1 MKTYALLFFLVL
13 SHFNTIAQ
21 GDFTLSGTILDE
33 NSEPLEAATVFI
45 DGSKKLSKTDAKGK
59 YSFAGLASGGYQ
71 LVVNM
76 VGYGSSKQDILI
88 QDKSVVFNL
97 KLIAKAQNLREVVI
111 VGDGQRHNYLTTF
124 KKFFLGESE
133 NAKKCKILNLDVLNF
148 SSEKQILRASTNDF
162 LLIDNPVLGY
172 RVKYLLRD
180 FQYNSYLETT
190 QYHGECIFEELE
202 GSNTQKQVWHHN
214 RREAYF
220 GSLMHYL
227 RSIYKG
233 DIKSEGFLTYK
244 VTNTR
249 LPAEINVNPVL
260 PKRITQKIDDN
271 LIELKYKGRLYIIY
285 NKELAARNYSFD
297 KKDKIIMQ
305 FKDTGS
311 VFGTD
316 GQIDS
321 KGNYFNYK
329 ALLIQGY
336 WGRKRIGDQLP
347 YEYIP
352 D

>member
-1 MKTYALLFFLVL
+1 MKTYALLLFLIL
-13 SHFNTIAQ
+13 SPFNTIAQ

-45 DGSKKLSKTDAKGK
+45 DGSKKLSKTDAKGH
-59 YSFAGLASGGYQ
+59 YSFTGLTSGGYQ

-76 VGYGSSKQDILI
+76 VGYGSAKQEILI
-88 QDKSVVFNL
+88 QDKSLVFNL
-97 KLIAKAQNLREVVI
+97 KLIAKAQNLKEVVI
-111 VGDGQRHNYLTTF
+111 VGDGQRHKYLNTF

-133 NAKKCKILNLDVLNF
+133 NAKRCKILHLDVLNF

-162 LLIDNPVLGY
+162 LLIENPVLGY

-202 GSNTQKQVWHHN
+202 GSNTQKQLWNHN
-214 RREAYF
+214 RREVYF

-233 DIKSEGFLTYK
+233 DIKTEGFLTYK
-244 VTNTR
+244 VLNTR
-249 LPAEINVNPVL
+249 LPAEINVNPIA
-260 PKRITQKIDDN
+260 PKQFTQKIDSN
-271 LIELKYKGRLYIIY
+271 LLKIKYKRRLYIIY
-285 NKELAARNYSFD
+285 NKELAARNYSFE
-297 KKDKIIMQ
+297 KKDRIVMQ

-311 VFGTD
+311 VFSTD

-321 KGNYFNYK
+321 KGNYFNYQ

>member
-1 MKTYALLFFLVL
+1 MKTYALLFFLIL
-13 SHFNTIAQ
+13 THFNTVAQ
-21 GDFTLSGTILDE
+21 SDFTLSGTILDE

-45 DGSKKLSKTDAKGK
+45 DGSKKLSKTDSNGH
-59 YSFAGLASGGYQ
+59 YSFSGLTSGGYQ
-71 LVVNM
+71 LVINM
-76 VGYGSSKQDILI
+76 VGYGSAKQDILI
-88 QDKSVVFNL
+88 QDKSLVFNL
-97 KLIAKAQNLREVVI
+97 KLIATVQSLREVVI
-111 VGDGQRHNYLTTF
+111 VGNGQRHKYLSTF

-133 NAKKCKILNLDVLNF
+133 NAKECKILNPDVLNF

-162 LLIDNPVLGY
+162 LLIENPVLGY

-190 QYHGECIFEELE
+190 QYHGECIFEELD
-202 GSNTQKQVWHHN
+202 GSKTQKQLWYQN

-233 DIKSEGFLTYK
+233 DIKTEGFLTYK
-244 VTNTR
+244 VLNTR
-249 LPAEINVNPVL
+249 LPAEINVNPIN
-260 PKRITQKIDDN
+260 PKQFTHKIDSN
-271 LIELKYKGRLYIIY
+271 LLKIKYKRRLYIIY
-285 NKELAARNYSFD
+285 NKELAARNYSFE
-297 KKDKIIMQ
+297 KKDRIVMQ

-311 VFGTD
+311 VFSTD

-321 KGNYFNYK
+321 KGNYFNYQ

-347 YEYIP
+347 YEYVP